1 MGWNLGKKNK
11 SIHLLALLTST
22 PIMGTKIKKKR
33 EIKKIN
39 GEILNNLF
47 SLIED
52 KIKIII
58 IAKKTNDKCFKKNA

>member
-1 MGWNLGKKNK
+1 
-11 SIHLLALLTST
+11 
-22 PIMGTKIKKKR
+22 MGTKIKKKR